1 MTRPT
6 PLPPTGPY
14 PVRRIMATD
23 GTVIASTSPPSEPAP
38 VAVAKRETQL
48 PDAEPFRV
56 HGALS
61 PDVDQD
67 TPAVTQTPPARRL
80 ENP

>member
-1 MTRPT
+1 MTKPT

-14 PVRRIMATD
+14 PVRRIMASD
-23 GTVIASTSPPSEPAP
+23 GTVIASTPPPPEPAP
-38 VAVAKRETQL
+38 VAVAKRETRL

-56 HGALS
+56 RGA
-61 PDVDQD
+61 QN
-67 TPAVTQTPPARRL
+67 TPAVTQTPPARRP